1 MLLEKTQA
9 FADGKFDVANV
20 PGATIEEDYIN
31 KRSDA
36 WEKIEE
42 MNITSRILSTRASVA
57 GPIRCMADACA

>member
-42 MNITSRILSTRASVA
+42 MNITSRILSTRA
-57 GPIRCMADACA
+57 